1 MLGEVAQTRIERPA
15 LTQRLADA
23 LDRGSVVLV
32 ADAGFGKTTALEQ
45 ALGLRGGPAVWLH
58 SARSDRDPGR
68 LVGRLVDAIRR
79 ELPGT
84 TEDYAE
90 RLAAALEPVDA
101 EAVARSLVEDLEQL
115 LVEPL
120 VIVVD
125 DAERLEGSPAA
136 TIVDVLLQ
144 RSGGL
149 IHVGLC
155 SRRPLGLKLARL
167 KAAGLANELGPADL
181 VFSPAECADCL
192 RLVRGEEPSSD
203 EVEGLFAATE
213 GWPLGVALAA
223 AAGPD
228 SDELPARGREAIFAY
243 LAEEVFDGLEP
254 DLHRRL
260 LDASIVDELDAKLED
275 AFGLTESFRAEVED
289 AGLFVR
295 PLGESY
301 CLHPLFR
308 DFLRARLGEERDA
321 AELAELHLRAAGAL
335 AGAGRTLEAIEHWLA
350 GGDYES
356 AAGAI
361 GGHGILL
368 AGTAPE
374 TVSGWMMRLPADVR
388 ERPLLRLL
396 AGRLAMGEGDFD
408 AAVEHC
414 RAGVSGLER
423 QGAHEAI
430 VWSGRLALTD
440 AHIAAID
447 LEAAAEASAGAELA
461 GPEAGAPAIFCALAH
476 AAVLARLGV
485 PEADRALDTA
495 LEQPRGRE
503 LLGPGL
509 SAFEA
514 HYRDLPA
521 GRLDEAL
528 AHVEE
533 GIAALEEGDG
543 SNRLPYVLV
552 FKMAI
557 HEARGELEQ
566 ALETFSAT
574 LAVAQR
580 SGLAG
585 YVGAGARLAAATML
599 ALLDRPQEAAVQLAR
614 VDRDW
619 SSWAGCDKHAARA
632 VLAARAGDA
641 AAAAAES
648 RRALEEARRMPAF
661 DRVRPAV
668 VLAPVLC
675 DAGEPEEARKGLE
688 AVLAALGPGESHAR
702 TRAALACV
710 LYRMQD
716 ETAAHAALADAFEE
730 AGEGARFFLRSEWPQ
745 VEEVLWSALD
755 SGAVAAA
762 TGVDALG
769 GAFPGGPQV
778 VALAEHPRAE
788 VRVAALAA
796 AAAAGRPEA
805 LSRLAESD
813 GAEGR
818 RLRRN
823 PPPLAFRTLG
833 RFEIRRGSYALEGSA
848 WERKVAER
856 VVRFLLVRRG
866 ELVPEDELLEAF
878 WPDKPPASA
887 RRGLQTA
894 ISSAR
899 SALDLPWE
907 QSRLSVQDR
916 SYAFTL
922 ADGDRLD
929 ATAFEDAAGRALS
942 AAGPERT
949 AALEAATNLWSG
961 EPLPEERY
969 SDWAASWRERLI
981 SIHADVL
988 GALADARS
996 RAGDHTAAARAA
1008 RTLVDLDPLNES
1020 AQRLLMGAYAAA
1032 GRRGAALRQFLECRR
1047 ALVEQLGIEPDAET
1061 LALQRR
1067 ILAGA

>member
-1 MLGEVAQTRIERPA
+1 MLGELAQTRIERPE
-15 LTQRLADA
+15 LTTRLAA
-23 LDRGSVVLV
+23 SLDRGSVVLV

-45 ALGLRGGPAVWLH
+45 ALARRAGSSVWLRI
-58 SARSDRDPGR
+58 ARPDRDPGQ
-68 LVGRLVDAIRR
+68 LVGRLVEAIRV
-79 ELPGT
+79 ELPGVA
-84 TEDYAE
+84 EDYAA
-90 RLAAALEPVDA
+90 RLAAAIEPVDA
-101 EAVARSLVEDLEQL
+101 EAVARSLVDDLERL
-115 LVEPL
+115 LVDPL

-125 DAERLEGSPAA
+125 DAELLEGSPALA
-136 TIVDVLLQ
+136 ILDVLL
-144 RSGGL
+144 RGSGEL

-155 SRRPLGLKLARL
+155 SRRALGLKLARL
-167 KAAGLANELGPADL
+167 KAAGRVNELGPADL
-181 VFSPAECADCL
+181 AFSPAECADCL
-192 RLVRGEEPSSD
+192 RLVRGQEPSSD

-223 AAGPD
+223 AAGPGSED
-228 SDELPARGREAIFAY
+228 LPARGRAAIFEY
-243 LAEEVFDGLEP
+243 LAEEAFDGLDP
-254 DLHRRL
+254 DLHGRL
-260 LDASIVDELDAKLED
+260 LDASIVDELDPGLER
-275 AFGLTESFRAEVED
+275 ALGLSDSFRMEVEET
-289 AGLFVR
+289 GLFVR

-301 CLHPLFR
+301 ALHPLFR
-308 DFLRARLGEERDA
+308 DFLRARLAEEREP
-321 AELAELHLRAAGAL
+321 AELRELHVRAAGAL
-335 AGAGRTLEAIEHWLA
+335 AAAGRPLEAIDHWLA
-350 GGDYES
+350 GGDHES

-374 TVSGWMMRLPADVR
+374 TVARWLGRLPADVR
-388 ERPLLRLL
+388 GRPVLRLL
-396 AGRLAMGEGDFD
+396 AGRLAMGEGDFG

-414 RAGVSGLER
+414 RAGVAELQR
-423 QGAHEAI
+423 QGAHEALI
-430 VWSGRLALTD
+430 WSGRLALTD

-447 LEAAAEASAGAELA
+447 LAAAAEASAGADEA
-461 GPEAGAPAIFCALAH
+461 GPEAGPPAVFCALAH
-476 AAVLARLGV
+476 AAVLARMGAA
-485 PEADRALDTA
+485 ESDRALDLA
-495 LEQPRGRE
+495 LQQPRGRE

-509 SAFEA
+509 SAFQA

-521 GRLDEAL
+521 GRLDDAL
-528 AHVEE
+528 EHVEE
-533 GIAALEEGDG
+533 GIAALEAGDG

-566 ALETFSAT
+566 ALETFAAT

-585 YVGAGARLAAATML
+585 YVGAGARLAGATML
-599 ALLDRPQEAAVQLAR
+599 ALLDRPQEAEVQLAR

-632 VLAARAGDA
+632 VLAWRAGNSA
-641 AAAAAES
+641 AAVSES
-648 RRALEEARRMPAF
+648 RRALAEARRMPAF
-661 DRVRPAV
+661 DRVRPAA

-675 DAGEPEEARKGLE
+675 DAGEPDTARKALE
-688 AVLAALGPGESHAR
+688 SVLAALGPGESHAR

-710 LYRMQD
+710 LHRLGD
-716 ETAAHAALADAFEE
+716 EKAAQSALAAAFEE
-730 AGEGARFFLRSEWPQ
+730 AGESARFFVRSEWPQ
-745 VEEVLWSALD
+745 VEEVLWGALE
-755 SGAVAAA
+755 SGALAADSA
-762 TGVDALG
+762 IAALG
-769 GAFPGGPQV
+769 GAFPGGPEL

-788 VRVAALAA
+788 VRAAAVAA

-805 LSRLAESD
+805 LALLAESD
-813 GAEGR
+813 GAEAR
-818 RLRRN
+818 RLRRS

-833 RFEIRRGSYALEGSA
+833 RFEISRGSYVVEAAL

-856 VVRFLLVRRG
+856 VVRFLLVRGG
-866 ELVPEDELLEAF
+866 ELVPEDELLEAL
-878 WPDKPPASA
+878 WPEKPPASA

-899 SALDLPWE
+899 SVLDLPWE

-916 SYAFTL
+916 SYALTL
-922 ADGDRLD
+922 AAGDRFD
-929 ATAFEDAAGRALS
+929 AVDFEAVASRALS
-942 AAGPERT
+942 TAGPERM
-949 AALEAATNLWSG
+949 AALEAATRLWSG

-981 SIHADVL
+981 SLHADVV
-988 GALADARS
+988 GALAQAHS
-996 RAGDHTAAARAA
+996 RAGNHTAAARAA
-1008 RTLVDLDPLNES
+1008 RTLVDLDPLDEH

-1047 ALVEQLGIEPDAET
+1047 ALVEGLGIEPGAET